1 MTNDDIL
8 YEAKVYA
15 VKLMGKFSY
24 TYRGMVNKLVQ
35 KGYSKDIA
43 LQVADHYKELG
54 YLEDS
59 IYAQKFIKD
68 AVEFKYHGPARIR
81 YDLKQKG
88 VDEEVIDEAFNELD
102 IDFFEVL
109 KNLVSVKAAGEDLT
123 DRKRRDKLIG
133 YLSRKGFGYY
143 DINEVLAEYSEQE
156 DMEI

>member
-1 MTNDDIL
+1 LTNDDVL

-24 TYRGMVNKLVQ
+24 TYRGMIGKLVQ
-35 KGYSKDIA
+35 KGYSVDIA
-43 LQVADHYKELG
+43 EQVADHYRELG

-68 AVEFKYHGPARIR
+68 AVDFKFHGPARIR

-88 VDEEVIDEAFNELD
+88 VDEEIIDEAFSELD
-102 IDFFEVL
+102 IDFYEVL
-109 KNLVSVKAAGEDLT
+109 KNLVSIKAAGEDLT
-123 DRKRRDKLIG
+123 DRKRRDKLVG

-143 DINEVLAEYSEQE
+143 EINEVLREYTEQE
-156 DMEI
+156 EMGI